1 MEPFVVEKYLVK
13 YLIEKGVDVNKESE
27 DTGEAS
33 LFYACSNRNENLL
46 KYFVE
51 QGADI
56 NKVSK

>member
-1 MEPFVVEKYLVK
+1 VEKYLVK